1 MAIPTTRSRG
11 PAAPAGRRMTAA
23 ARAAAKRVEQRGP
36 DVRDAPPEPSPRS
49 PEGGAA
55 PPPSL
60 AVETK
65 PVATV
70 AANTKHESKPRK
82 TSAPRAKPKASTATI
97 NWDGNGSPNSSVVV
111 QLEYAASGSSI
122 NSQIFCS
129 FADDGTHDIPAN
141 LAARW
146 SDANANGRPQHVHAY
161 RWITT
166 YVAQGTPLMVLIGQY
181 DTDQNVPAA
190 GSRQR

>member
-1 MAIPTTRSRG
+1 
-11 PAAPAGRRMTAA
+11 
-23 ARAAAKRVEQRGP
+23 
-36 DVRDAPPEPSPRS
+36 
-49 PEGGAA
+49 
-55 PPPSL
+55 
-60 AVETK
+60 
-65 PVATV
+65 
-70 AANTKHESKPRK
+70 
-82 TSAPRAKPKASTATI
+82 
-97 NWDGNGSPNSSVVV
+97 V
-111 QLEYAASGSSI
+111 QLEYAASGSTI

-141 LAARW
+141 LASRW

-166 YVAQGTPLMVLIGQY
+166 YVTQGTPLMVLIGQY